1 MMNESR
7 KSNDQKSVCNSYDSD
22 SDDSVVYKFVEN
34 LLLSRAKE
42 LTNLSTLER
51 KDENKICPVKE
62 VIVLSNDSDSDSDGN
77 FAINKSKAVS

>member
-1 MMNESR
+1 MNESR
-7 KSNDQKSVCNSYDSD
+7 KSNDQKSESISYESD
-22 SDDSVVYKFVEN
+22 SDESVVYKFVEN
-34 LLLSRAKE
+34 ILLSRANE

-62 VIVLSNDSDSDSDGN
+62 VIALSNDSDSDSDGN